1 MKLEVKHVFPTS
13 SSGVIFFIYQL
24 SEGLGMRRILAHGIR
39 MQRKPQSRED
49 NFWIF
54 MELCVSKVQLVPC
67 TEISYIASLTTKS
80 YIKRDHMSLYTWNL
94 RAKEPNDSSKYVL
107 SIAIFMLSSTELERK
122 VINPSLIKI

>member
-80 YIKRDHMSLYTWNL
+80 YIKREHMSLYTWNL
-94 RAKEPNDSSKYVL
+94 RAKDPDDSLKYVL